1 MKHYFAV
8 TVSFLIFTFNFQAQQ
23 NTVSSGGDFIG
34 SNGSISFSIGQI
46 DYMNIANTSGNINQG
61 VQQPY
66 QILDNSIN
74 ESEFEFDFD
83 ITIGPNPSMDILNV
97 LADFSKMK
105 DVEGFINDL
114 NGKIVKER
122 QKLAL
127 DHTFDLSN
135 LSTGNYILIIEN
147 QQKLIKSYNIIKN

>member
-8 TVSFLIFTFNFQAQQ
+8 TISFLIFTFNFQAQQ

-34 SNGSISFSIGQI
+34 SNGSVSFSIGQI

-74 ESEFEFDFD
+74 ESAFDFD
-83 ITIGPNPSMDILNV
+83 ITIGPNPSIDILNV

-105 DVEGFINDL
+105 DVEGFINDQ

-122 QKLAL
+122 QKLAS
-127 DHTFDLSN
+127 DNTFDLSN
-135 LSTGNYILIIEN
+135 LATGSYFLIIEN